1 MKDMINFQNKKILLT
16 GVGGIGEVVAK
27 TLCSLG
33 ASLIVV
39 DILEDKLKLLQ
50 DKNEN
55 IKKTYI
61 CNFADIESIEPLI
74 TNIVKENGAFDGF
87 VFCTGIGGTR
97 PFKNANYQSMLQ
109 VMNINFFSFIEILRC
124 LSKKE
129 NYNSSL
135 NAVALSS
142 VGGILGN
149 PGQTAYCAS
158 KAAMNGAVRSI
169 AKEMAPKKIR
179 VNTIAPGT
187 VESPMFRD
195 AESSFGV
202 GSDAFASRLERQ
214 YLGLCEPSDI
224 ANAVVFLLS
233 DMSRMITGSCL
244 GVDGGKLTS

>member
-1 MKDMINFQNKKILLT
+1 MDTLNFNGKLILLT
-16 GVGGIGEVVAK
+16 GIGGIGEEVVS
-27 TLCSLG
+27 TLSTLG
-33 ASLIVV
+33 ASLILV
-39 DILEDKLKLLQ
+39 DIDEEKLNKISSTNQ
-50 DKNEN
+50 NVKHA
-55 IKKTYI
+55 YV
-61 CNFADIESIEPLI
+61 CNLGEVETIEPLI
-74 TNIVKENGAFDGF
+74 NTIVKDNGPVDGF
-87 VFCTGIGGTR
+87 VFCTGIGGTK
-97 PFKNANYQSMLQ
+97 PFKHANYQSMLQ

-124 LSKKE
+124 LSKKG
-129 NYNSSL
+129 NYNCSL
-135 NAVALSS
+135 NVVALSS

-158 KAAMNGAVRSI
+158 KAAMNGAVRAI

-187 VESPMFRD
+187 VESPMFRE
-195 AESSFGV
+195 AESSFGM

>member
-1 MKDMINFQNKKILLT
+1 MNALNFKEKLILLT
-16 GVGGIGEVVAK
+16 GIGGIGEEVAK
-27 TLCSLG
+27 SLCELG
-33 ASLIVV
+33 ASVVLI
-39 DILEDKLKLLQ
+39 DINEEKLNAIQSENVNIKSCYTCNLED
-50 DKNEN
+50 
-55 IKKTYI
+55 IS
-61 CNFADIESIEPLI
+61 SIEQTI
-74 TNIVKENGAFDGF
+74 KIIVDENGAFDGF

-97 PFKNANYQSMLQ
+97 PFKNSNYQSMLQ

-124 LSKKE
+124 LSKKG
-129 NYNSSL
+129 NYNESL
-135 NAVALSS
+135 NVVALSS

-158 KAAMNGAVRSI
+158 KAAMNGAVRAI

-195 AESSFGV
+195 AEASFGV
-202 GSDAFASRLERQ
+202 GSNAFAARLERQ
-214 YLGLCEPSDI
+214 YLGLCQPSDI

>member
-1 MKDMINFQNKKILLT
+1 MDALNFNGKQILLT
-16 GVGGIGEVVAK
+16 GIGGIGEEVVT
-27 TLCSLG
+27 TLSSLG
-33 ASLIVV
+33 ASLILV
-39 DILEDKLKLLQ
+39 DIDEEKLSKISSNTQ
-50 DKNEN
+50 NVKR
-55 IKKTYI
+55 TYV
-61 CNFADIESIEPLI
+61 CNLGDVESIEPLI
-74 TNIVKENGAFDGF
+74 KTLVRENGAFDGF
-87 VFCTGIGGTR
+87 VFCTGIGGTK
-97 PFKNANYQSMLQ
+97 PFKHANYQSMLQ

-124 LSKKE
+124 LSKKGS
-129 NYNSSL
+129 YNGKL

-158 KAAMNGAVRSI
+158 KAAMNGAVRAI
-169 AKEMAPKKIR
+169 AKEMAPKNIR

-187 VESPMFRD
+187 VETPMFRD
-195 AESSFGV
+195 AEASFGV
-202 GSDAFASRLERQ
+202 GSAAFASRLERQ

>member
-1 MKDMINFQNKKILLT
+1 MDALNFNGKQILLT
-16 GVGGIGEVVAK
+16 GIGGIGEEVVT
-27 TLCSLG
+27 TLSSLG
-33 ASLIVV
+33 ASLILV
-39 DILEDKLKLLQ
+39 DIDEEKLSKISSNTQ
-50 DKNEN
+50 NVKR
-55 IKKTYI
+55 TYV
-61 CNFADIESIEPLI
+61 CNFGDVEAIEPLI
-74 TNIVKENGAFDGF
+74 KTIVSENGAFDGF
-87 VFCTGIGGTR
+87 VFCTGIGGTK
-97 PFKNANYQSMLQ
+97 PFKHSNYQSMLQ

-124 LSKKE
+124 LTKKG
-129 NYNSSL
+129 NYNGKL

-158 KAAMNGAVRSI
+158 KAAMNGAVRAI
-169 AKEMAPKKIR
+169 AKEMAPKNVR

-187 VESPMFRD
+187 VETPMFRD
-195 AESSFGV
+195 AEASFGV
-202 GSDAFASRLERQ
+202 GSAAFASRLERQ

>member
-1 MKDMINFQNKKILLT
+1 MDALNFSGKQILLT
-16 GVGGIGEVVAK
+16 GIGGIGEEVAL

-33 ASLIVV
+33 ASLIIV
-39 DILEDKLKLLQ
+39 DIAEEKLNTLQ
-50 DKNEN
+50 ESNAN
-55 IKKTYI
+55 IKKTYV
-61 CNFADIESIEPLI
+61 CNLRDVESIEPLI
-74 TNIVKENGAFDGF
+74 TTIVKENGAFDDF

-135 NAVALSS
+135 NVVALSS

-158 KAAMNGAVRSI
+158 KAAMNGAIRAI
-169 AKEMAPKKIR
+169 AKEMAPKRIR

-187 VESPMFRD
+187 VETPMFRE

>member
-1 MKDMINFQNKKILLT
+1 MDALNFSGKQILLT
-16 GVGGIGEVVAK
+16 GIGGIGEEVVT
-27 TLCSLG
+27 TLSSLG
-33 ASLIVV
+33 ASLILI
-39 DILEDKLKLLQ
+39 DIDEEKLSKISSNTQ
-50 DKNEN
+50 NVKR
-55 IKKTYI
+55 TYV
-61 CNFADIESIEPLI
+61 CNLGDVESIEPLI
-74 TNIVKENGAFDGF
+74 KTVVNENGAFDGF
-87 VFCTGIGGTR
+87 VFCTGIGGTK
-97 PFKNANYQSMLQ
+97 PFKHASYQSMIQ

-124 LSKKE
+124 LTKKG
-129 NYNSSL
+129 NYNNKL

-158 KAAMNGAVRSI
+158 KAAMNGAVRAI
-169 AKEMAPKKIR
+169 AKEMAPKNVR

-187 VESPMFRD
+187 VETPMFRD
-195 AESSFGV
+195 AEASFGV
-202 GSDAFASRLERQ
+202 GSAAFASRLERQ

>member
-1 MKDMINFQNKKILLT
+1 MDALNFSGKQILLT
-16 GVGGIGEVVAK
+16 GIGGIGEEVVA
-27 TLCSLG
+27 TLSSMG
-33 ASLIVV
+33 ASLILV
-39 DILEDKLKLLQ
+39 DIDEDKLNSICNSIQ
-50 DKNEN
+50 N
-55 IKKTYI
+55 IKCTYT
-61 CNFADIESIEPLI
+61 CNLGNVETIEPLVN
-74 TNIVKENGAFDGF
+74 NIVKENGAFDGF

-124 LSKKE
+124 LTKKG
-129 NYNSSL
+129 NYNGKL

-142 VGGILGN
+142 VGSILGN

-158 KAAMNGAVRSI
+158 KAAMNGAVRAI
-169 AKEMAPKKIR
+169 AKEMAPKNVR

-187 VESPMFRD
+187 VETPMFRD
-195 AESSFGV
+195 AEASFGT
-202 GSDAFASRLERQ
+202 GSAAFTSRLERQ